1 MKQKSST
8 FTLGDRGEVLTSQLE
23 APAVVPHTASKDDRK
38 VSGILHQGII
48 DCKGTETWQFFP
60 VCL

>member
-1 MKQKSST
+1 M
-8 FTLGDRGEVLTSQLE
+8 LTSQLE

-48 DCKGTETWQFFP
+48 DCKGTETRQIFSRMF
-60 VCL
+60 VMARKLKSCLPLL